1 MFRSTRLAHHAQF
14 VSKLKHPVPLSLL
27 QHLAT
32 LAPPS
37 SPSPSPSPAT
47 ALPPSMSYLSPSFL
61 SSLADSTL
69 LRRGRLSVQP
79 CEDGFF
85 EGVREMGEKGGWDEW
100 DEWRGRKKGKAKRAK
115 KEDEGGGQ
123 EGRGGDGEEGEKAGR
138 KTKRAKKA

>member
-1 MFRSTRLAHHAQF
+1 MFRSTRLARHAQF
-14 VSKLKHPVPLSLL
+14 VSKLNHPVLLSLL

-37 SPSPSPSPAT
+37 SPSPAT
-47 ALPPSMSYLSPSFL
+47 ALPSSMSYLSPSFL

-100 DEWRGRKKGKAKRAK
+100 DEWRGKKKGKVKRAK
-115 KEDEGGGQ
+115 KEVEEEEGGQ
-123 EGRGGDGEEGEKAGR
+123 EEERGEGAGGEKVGR
-138 KTKRAKKA
+138 KSKRAKKA